1 MLLGTMKAKCLG
13 ARRDQAKRPGRALA
27 GVAAACVWIALAH
40 ACGPDELPAF
50 ANPPPVDNGNDDG
63 GVGDDAGD
71 TQAR

>member
-1 MLLGTMKAKCLG
+1 
-13 ARRDQAKRPGRALA
+13 
-27 GVAAACVWIALAH
+27 VWIALAH